1 MHSERT
7 MVESIKNVVK
17 KSKRDVTITGN
28 DNENVNV
35 IKQILS
41 KHRNN
46 ASSRKI
52 IFISRMAKEF
62 FSFSNY
68 ETIPAP
74 DFRCVDFSCSTLTS
88 YGKMVVVF
96 QGEERTLNEIF
107 ELKAVDIFFSE
118 EPFEYF
124 AENDKITFGQN
135 SPDIPANYISRTLQ
149 QISGK
154 EEDLL
159 SFKAEEDSL
168 DQKGV
173 SVIYSDVNN
182 GGRKIFFVV

>member
-1 MHSERT
+1 M

-17 KSKRDVTITGN
+17 KSKHDVTITWN

-74 DFRCVDFSCSTLTS
+74 DFQCVDFSCSTLTS
-88 YGKMVVVF
+88 YNKMV
-96 QGEERTLNEIF
+96 
-107 ELKAVDIFFSE
+107 
-118 EPFEYF
+118 
-124 AENDKITFGQN
+124 
-135 SPDIPANYISRTLQ
+135 
-149 QISGK
+149 
-154 EEDLL
+154 
-159 SFKAEEDSL
+159 
-168 DQKGV
+168 
-173 SVIYSDVNN
+173 
-182 GGRKIFFVV
+182 